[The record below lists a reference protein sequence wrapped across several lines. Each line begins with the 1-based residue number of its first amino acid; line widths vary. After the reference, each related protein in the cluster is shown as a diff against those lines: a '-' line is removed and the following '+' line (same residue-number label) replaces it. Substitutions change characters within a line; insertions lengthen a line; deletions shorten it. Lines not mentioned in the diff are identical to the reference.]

1 MQHAALPPRTMQSG
15 AVSARCVLDELTQ
28 TPLPAALSTR
38 VTSAVPGL
46 QTPGTSLTVVDHVW
60 GLPQALLSHWSRGQD
75 PARQRM
81 CSLRSFFD
89 ELAAPKALIEV
100 FFSSHE
106 IRCRAPTAIPVG
118 SAPVMGIV
126 RLPLQVDCPFAH
138 SKPRHAM
145 SSTSQVSSTFDMDS
159 FKSRRATP

>member
-1 MQHAALPPRTMQSG
+1 MQSG

-28 TPLPAALSTR
+28 TRLTAALSTR

-46 QTPGTSLTVVDHVW
+46 QTPGRYVFESRRSRLGPPASTF
-60 GLPQALLSHWSRGQD
+60 LSHWSRGQD

-81 CSLRSFFD
+81 CSPRSFFD
-89 ELAAPKALIEV
+89 ELAAPEALIEV

-126 RLPLQVDCPFAH
+126 RLPLQVDCLFAH
-138 SKPRHAM
+138 FLQTTARNVKYF
-145 SSTSQVSSTFDMDS
+145 TSVINF
-159 FKSRRATP
+159 